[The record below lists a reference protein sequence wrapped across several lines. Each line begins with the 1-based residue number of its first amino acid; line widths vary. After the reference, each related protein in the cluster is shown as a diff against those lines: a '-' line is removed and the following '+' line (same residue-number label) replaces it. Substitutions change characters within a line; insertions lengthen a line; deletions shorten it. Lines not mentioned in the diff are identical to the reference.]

1 MTRLVTPGAGLA
13 VAVALWATPA
23 CSASAPRGRPPT
35 GADATVR
42 SCATDL
48 LADVPDATV
57 TVRNHSAVARSYRL
71 RVDFVDLNKTVL
83 TSGEGRTDD
92 VAPGG
97 TAAIDVR
104 GGTVKDTRFVV
115 DCKISTT
122 TP

>member
-1 MTRLVTPGAGLA
+1 M
-13 VAVALWATPA
+13 
-23 CSASAPRGRPPT
+23 
-35 GADATVR
+35 R